1 MGMNIREVRPASGGP
16 EDRFTVTLI
25 GDALDGT
32 FKVTFGPDIRS
43 EPPGFVSNGEVR
55 VRIHISPN
63 ATPGARDVTARN
75 ATGSFTLAAG
85 FTVL

>member
-1 MGMNIREVRPASGGP
+1 MGMNIREVRPDSGGP

-32 FKVTFGPDIRS
+32 FKVTFGADIHS
-43 EPPGFVSNGEVR
+43 EPPSYVSNGEVR
-55 VRIHISPN
+55 VRIHISPD
-63 ATPGARDVTARN
+63 AASGVRDVTARN

-85 FTVL
+85 FSVL